1 LPRFSSRR
9 ASPALAV
16 ASLALLV
23 ALSGTG
29 IAATGLITGK
39 QIKNGTITGIDIR
52 NGSLGLG
59 DLSKV
64 TVRALGEEAEGVPA
78 VASPGLVAPAQL
90 DNDLVSEA
98 SGAKN
103 ADATVTTTRDGQLLL
118 VKSFASELLC
128 NLGTDNVW
136 WWLTLDG
143 VPVRSTLTLAYSGRG
158 DLHPTTLAGVTDG
171 SVKAGS
177 HVLGI
182 GAMCAT
188 SSPARPFTFLGSG
201 GSAIVLG

>member
-1 LPRFSSRR
+1 MRFASRR
-9 ASPALAV
+9 RPSPALAI

-29 IAATGLITGK
+29 IAATGLITGA
-39 QIKNGTITGIDIR
+39 QIKNGSITGLDIR

-59 DLSKV
+59 DLNRL

-78 VASPGLVAPAQL
+78 AANPGLQAPATLVNQ
-90 DNDLVSEA
+90 LVSDVA
-98 SGAKN
+98 GAKH
-103 ADATVTTTRDGQLLL
+103 ADATLTTPRDGQLLL
-118 VKSFASELLC
+118 LKSFASELLC
-128 NLGTDNVW
+128 TAGGDNVW

-143 VPVRSTLTLAYSGRG
+143 APVRSTLTLAYSTRG
-158 DLHPTTLAGVTDG
+158 DLQPVTLAGVTDAA
-171 SVKAGS
+171 VKAGD

-182 GAMCAT
+182 GAMCVS
-188 SSPARPFTFLGSG
+188 SSPVRPFTFFGSG